1 MKQVVNVGLL
11 GLGTVGGGVYKVL
24 RNFKDVEI
32 LKIAV
37 KDKDLAQDI
46 EGLDRNLL
54 TEDAKI
60 IVTNPDID
68 IIIEVIGGTGA
79 AYEFIKMAL
88 ENGKHVVTANKEL
101 IAKKGDELF
110 DIAKANNVLLLF
122 EAAVGG
128 GIPIIMPMKM
138 SLAANKFEKIAGIL
152 NGTTNYILTKM
163 DEENADYEVVL
174 KEAQE
179 LGYAEADPTGDVL
192 GYDAAYKIA
201 ILASI
206 AFKKK
211 IDQAQIYRE
220 GIDTLNPIEF
230 KYANDFGYKIKLIA
244 LAQAIGNK
252 LDVRVHPMLVSTEHP
267 LAHINN
273 VTNSVVIKAQPVNQV
288 MFTGPGAGEM
298 PTASSVCADVLAI
311 VSEIHSTNN
320 LLPEMRCNNTE
331 KVDILP
337 IDETVNKYFIRIDAD
352 DTPGVIGCIGNIC
365 SKYGINLSYIVQK
378 DVTKDGLATIVIL
391 TGFCKEKSV
400 IAALNEL
407 SSLTSIKNVHK
418 TIRVMEL

>member
-1 MKQVVNVGLL
+1 MKPVVNIGLL

-24 RNFKDVEI
+24 RNNPNVKI
-32 LKIAV
+32 MKIAV
-37 KDKDLAQDI
+37 KDKELVQEID
-46 EGLDRNLL
+46 GLDKSLL

-68 IIIEVIGGTGA
+68 IVIEVIGGTGA

-88 ENGKHVVTANKEL
+88 ESGKHVVTANKEL

-110 DIAKANNVLLLF
+110 EIAKSNNVLLLF

-163 DEENADYEVVL
+163 DEDNANYEDVL

-211 IDQAQIYRE
+211 IDQSQIYRE
-220 GIDTLNPIEF
+220 GIDTLSPIEF
-230 KYANDFGYKIKLIA
+230 KYAEDFGYKIKLIA
-244 LAQAIGNK
+244 LAQDVNGK
-252 LDVRVHPMLVSTEHP
+252 LDVRVHPMLVSKDYP

-288 MFTGPGAGEM
+288 MFTGPGAGEL
-298 PTASSVCADVLAI
+298 PTASSVCADVLSI
-311 VSEIHSTNN
+311 VSEIHSTNV
-320 LLPEMRCNNTE
+320 LLPQMRCNNTE
-331 KVDILP
+331 QAEILP
-337 IDETVNKYFIRIDAD
+337 IEETTNKYFIRIDAN
-352 DTPGVIGCIGNIC
+352 DTPGVIGAIGNIC
-365 SKYGINLSYIVQK
+365 SKYGINLNYIIQK
-378 DVTKDGLATIVIL
+378 DITENGLATIVIL
-391 TGFCKEKSV
+391 TGQTKEKDLTT
-400 IAALNEL
+400 ALTEL
-407 SSLTSIKNVHK
+407 NSLSAINTIHK
-418 TIRVMEL
+418 LIRVMEL

>member
-11 GLGTVGGGVYKVL
+11 GLGTVGGGVFKVL
-24 RNFKDVEI
+24 KERKDVEI
-32 LKIAV
+32 IKIAV
-37 KDKDLAQDI
+37 KDKETAQEI

-68 IIIEVIGGTGA
+68 IIVEVIGGTGA
-79 AYEFIKMAL
+79 AYEFIKIAL

-101 IAKKGDELF
+101 IAKRGDELF
-110 DIAKANNVLLLF
+110 EIAKANNVLLLF
-122 EAAVGG
+122 EASVGG

-163 DEENADYEVVL
+163 DTENADYDVVL

-179 LGYAEADPTGDVL
+179 LGYAEADPSGDVL

-206 AFKKK
+206 GFKKK
-211 IDQAQIYRE
+211 IDQEKIYRE
-220 GIDTLNPIEF
+220 GIDTLSPIEF

-244 LAQAIGNK
+244 LAQEVGDK
-252 LDVRVHPMLVSTEHP
+252 LDVRVHPMLVSLEHP

-288 MFTGPGAGEM
+288 MFTGPGAGEL

-311 VSEIHSTNN
+311 VNEIHTTNN
-320 LLPEMRCNNTE
+320 LLPQMKSNNTE
-331 KVDILP
+331 KADI
-337 IDETVNKYFIRIDAD
+337 ISIEETTNKYFIRIDAN
-352 DTPGVIGCIGNIC
+352 DTPGVIGNIGNIC
-365 SKYGINLSYIVQK
+365 SKYGINLNYIVQK
-378 DVTKDGLATIVIL
+378 DTNSDTATIVIL
-391 TGFCKEKSV
+391 TGLSKEKDV
-400 IAALNEL
+400 ITALDEL
-407 SSLTSIKNVHK
+407 AKLPVIKTVHK
-418 TIRVMEL
+418 IIRVMEL

>member
-1 MKQVVNVGLL
+1 MEQVVNIGLL

-24 RNFKDVEI
+24 RNNPAVNI
-32 LKIAV
+32 VKIAV
-37 KDKDLAQDI
+37 KDKNEVQEID
-46 EGLDRNLL
+46 GLDKNLL
-54 TEDAKI
+54 TEDAKV

-88 ENGKHVVTANKEL
+88 ERGKHVVTANKEL
-101 IAKKGDELF
+101 IAKRGDELF
-110 DIAKANNVLLLF
+110 EIAKQNNVLLLF

-163 DEENADYEVVL
+163 DEDNADYEVVL

-211 IDQAQIYRE
+211 IDQSQIYRE
-220 GIDTLNPIEF
+220 GIDTLSPIEF
-230 KYANDFGYKIKLIA
+230 KYAEDFGYKIKLIA
-244 LAQAIGNK
+244 LAQSVGNK
-252 LDVRVHPMLVSTEHP
+252 LDVRVHPMLVSKTHP

-273 VTNSVVIKAQPVNQV
+273 VTNSVVMQAQPVNQV

-298 PTASSVCADVLAI
+298 PTASSVCADVLSI
-311 VSEIHSTNN
+311 VSEIHTTNF

-331 KVDILP
+331 KADILP
-337 IDETVNKYFIRIDAD
+337 IDETENKYFIRIDAT
-352 DTPGVIGCIGNIC
+352 DTPGVIGSIGNIC
-365 SKYGINLSYIVQK
+365 SKFGINLNYIIQK
-378 DVTKDGLATIVIL
+378 DVTKDGMATIVIL
-391 TGFCKEKSV
+391 TGMCKEKDL
-400 IAALNEL
+400 ITALNEL
-407 SSLTSIKNVHK
+407 SNLSSINTIHK
-418 TIRVMEL
+418 LIRVMEL

>member
-1 MKQVVNVGLL
+1 MKQVVNIGLL

-24 RNFKDVEI
+24 RNFKNVEI

-37 KDKDLAQDI
+37 KDKELAQEI

-68 IIIEVIGGTGA
+68 VVVEVIGGTGA
-79 AYEFIKMAL
+79 AYEFIKLAL

-110 DIAKANNVLLLF
+110 ELARANNVLLLF

-138 SLAANKFEKIAGIL
+138 SLAANKYEKIAGIL

-163 DEENADYEVVL
+163 DQENADYETVL

-179 LGYAEADPTGDVL
+179 LGYAEADPSGDVL
-192 GYDAAYKIA
+192 GFDAAYKIA
-201 ILASI
+201 ILAAI
-206 AFKKK
+206 GFKKR
-211 IDQAQIYRE
+211 IDQSKIYRE
-220 GIDTLNPIEF
+220 GIDTLNPVEF
-230 KYANDFGYKIKLIA
+230 KYASDFGYKIKLVA
-244 LAQAIGNK
+244 LAQSVGNK
-252 LDVRVHPMLVSTEHP
+252 LDVRVHPMLVSLEHP

-273 VTNSVVIKAQPVNQV
+273 VTNSVVIKAKPVDQV

-298 PTASSVCADVLAI
+298 PTASSVCADVLSI
-311 VSEIHSTNN
+311 VSEIHTTNN
-320 LLPEMRCNNTE
+320 LLPQMRCNNTE
-331 KVDILP
+331 NAEIIDIE
-337 IDETVNKYFIRIDAD
+337 ETINSYFIRIDAD
-352 DTPGVIGCIGNIC
+352 DTPGVIGTIGNVC
-365 SKYGINLSYIVQK
+365 SKYDINLKYIVQK
-378 DVTKDGLATIVIL
+378 DVTKEGFATIVIL
-391 TGFCKEKSV
+391 TGQSKEKDVKS
-400 IAALNEL
+400 ALKEL
-407 SSLTSIKNVHK
+407 ENLSSIKNVHK

>member
-11 GLGTVGGGVYKVL
+11 GLGTVGGGVFKVL
-24 RNFKDVEI
+24 KDRKDVEI
-32 LKIAV
+32 IKIAV
-37 KDKDLAQDI
+37 KEKATAQEI

-68 IIIEVIGGTGA
+68 VIVEVIGGTGA
-79 AYEFIKMAL
+79 AYEFIKIAL

-110 DIAKANNVLLLF
+110 EIAKANNVLLLF

-138 SLAANKFEKIAGIL
+138 SLAANKYEKIAGIL

-163 DEENADYEVVL
+163 DTENADYEAVL

-179 LGYAEADPTGDVL
+179 LGYAEADPSGDVL

-206 AFKKK
+206 GFKKK
-211 IDQAQIYRE
+211 IDQTQIYRE
-220 GIDTLNPIEF
+220 GIDTLSPIEF

-244 LAQAIGNK
+244 LAQAIGDK
-252 LDVRVHPMLVSTEHP
+252 LDVRVHPMLVSMEHP

-288 MFTGPGAGEM
+288 MFTGPGAGEL
-298 PTASSVCADVLAI
+298 PTASSVCADVLSI

-320 LLPEMRCNNTE
+320 LLPQMKCNNTE
-331 KVDILP
+331 KGEIIP
-337 IDETVNKYFIRIDAD
+337 IEETTNKYFIRIDAD
-352 DTPGVIGCIGNIC
+352 DTPGVIGAVGNMC
-365 SKYGINLSYIVQK
+365 SKYGINLNYIVQK
-378 DVTKDGLATIVIL
+378 EVKDGTATIVIL
-391 TGFCKEKSV
+391 TGLAKEKDV
-400 IAALNEL
+400 HTALEELEKL
-407 SSLTSIKNVHK
+407 SSIKQVHK
-418 TIRVMEL
+418 IIRVMEL

>member
-407 SSLTSIKNVHK
+407 SSLISIKNVHK

>member
-1 MKQVVNVGLL
+1 MKQIVNVGLL

-24 RNFKDVEI
+24 RDCPDVKI
-32 LKIAV
+32 VKIAV
-37 KDKDLAQDI
+37 KDKALVQEID
-46 EGLDRNLL
+46 GLDKNLL

-88 ENGKHVVTANKEL
+88 ESGKHVVTANKEL

-110 DIAKANNVLLLF
+110 EIAKANNVLLLF

-163 DEENADYEVVL
+163 DEDNADYEVVL

-206 AFKKK
+206 GFKKK
-211 IDQAQIYRE
+211 IDQSQIYRE
-220 GIDTLNPIEF
+220 GIDTLSPIEF
-230 KYANDFGYKIKLIA
+230 KYAEDFGYKIKLIA
-244 LAQAIGNK
+244 LAQDVNGK
-252 LDVRVHPMLVSTEHP
+252 LDVRVHPMLVSQEHP

-273 VTNSVVIKAQPVNQV
+273 VTNSVVIKAKPVNQV

-311 VSEIHSTNN
+311 VSEIQTTNV

-331 KVDILP
+331 KAVIVP
-337 IDETVNKYFIRIDAD
+337 IEETMNKYFVRIDAD
-352 DTPGVIGCIGNIC
+352 DTPGVIGAIGNIC
-365 SKYGINLSYIVQK
+365 SNYGINLNYIIQK
-378 DVTKDGLATIVIL
+378 DVSADGLATIVIL
-391 TGFCKEKSV
+391 TGLTKEKDLT
-400 IAALNEL
+400 AALKEL
-407 SSLTSIKNVHK
+407 KSLPAINTVHNL
-418 TIRVMEL
+418 IRVMEL

>member
-1 MKQVVNVGLL
+1 MKQVVNIGLL

-24 RNFKDVEI
+24 RNNPDVNI
-32 LKIAV
+32 VKIAV
-37 KDKDLAQDI
+37 KDKELVQEI
-46 EGLDRNLL
+46 EGLDKSLL

-68 IIIEVIGGTGA
+68 VIIEVIGGTGA
-79 AYEFIKMAL
+79 AYDFIKMAL
-88 ENGKHVVTANKEL
+88 ESGKHVVTANKEL

-110 DIAKANNVLLLF
+110 AIAKSNNVLLLF

-163 DEENADYEVVL
+163 DQDNADYEVVL

-179 LGYAEADPTGDVL
+179 LGYAEADPSGDVL

-211 IDQAQIYRE
+211 IDQSQIYRE
-220 GIDTLNPIEF
+220 GINTLNPLEF
-230 KYANDFGYKIKLIA
+230 KYADDFGYKIKLIA
-244 LAQAIGNK
+244 LAQDVDGK
-252 LDVRVHPMLVSTEHP
+252 LDVRVHPMLVSNEHP

-298 PTASSVCADVLAI
+298 PTASSVCADVLSI
-311 VSEIHSTNN
+311 VSEIQTTNV
-320 LLPEMRCNNTE
+320 LLPQMRCNNTE
-331 KVDILP
+331 KADIIP
-337 IDETVNKYFIRIDAD
+337 IEETVNKYFVRIDAF
-352 DTPGVIGCIGNIC
+352 DTPGVIGFIGNVC
-365 SKYGINLSYIVQK
+365 SKYGINLNYIIQK
-378 DVTKDGLATIVIL
+378 DVTEEGLAKIVIL
-391 TGFCKEKSV
+391 TGLSKEKDLTT
-400 IAALNEL
+400 ALNEL
-407 SSLTSIKNVHK
+407 SNLPEIKTVHK
-418 TIRVMEL
+418 FIRVMEL

>member
-1 MKQVVNVGLL
+1 MKQVVNIGLL
-11 GLGTVGGGVYKVL
+11 GLGTVGGGVFKVL
-24 RNFKDVEI
+24 KDRKDVEI
-32 LKIAV
+32 IKIAV
-37 KDKDLAQDI
+37 KDKETAQEI
-46 EGLDRNLL
+46 EGLDRSLL

-68 IIIEVIGGTGA
+68 VVIEVIGGTGA
-79 AYEFIKMAL
+79 AYEFIKIAL

-110 DIAKANNVLLLF
+110 EIAKANNVLLLF

-138 SLAANKFEKIAGIL
+138 SLSANKFEKIAGIL

-163 DEENADYEVVL
+163 DVENADYEAVL

-179 LGYAEADPTGDVL
+179 LGYAEADPSGDVL
-192 GYDAAYKIA
+192 GFDAAYKIA

-206 AFKKK
+206 GFKKK
-211 IDQAQIYRE
+211 IDQEQIYRE
-220 GIDTLNPIEF
+220 GINELSPIEF
-230 KYANDFGYKIKLIA
+230 KYADDFGYKIKLIA
-244 LAQAIGNK
+244 LAQAVGEK

-273 VTNSVVIKAQPVNQV
+273 VTNSIVIKAQPVNQV
-288 MFTGPGAGEM
+288 MFTGPGAGEL

-311 VSEIHSTNN
+311 VSEIQTTNK
-320 LLPEMRCNNTE
+320 LLPQMRCENTQKAE
-331 KVDILP
+331 IIP
-337 IDETVNKYFIRIDAD
+337 IEETTNKYFIRIDAD
-352 DTPGVIGCIGNIC
+352 DTPGVIGSIGNIC
-365 SKYGINLSYIVQK
+365 SKYGINLNYIVQK
-378 DVTKDGLATIVIL
+378 EINEGLATIVIM
-391 TGFCKEKSV
+391 TGFTKEKDV
-400 IAALNEL
+400 HTALDDIAKL
-407 SSLTSIKNVHK
+407 SSIKEVHK

>member
-1 MKQVVNVGLL
+1 MKQIVKVGLL

-24 RNFKDVEI
+24 RNNPDVEI
-32 LKIAV
+32 VKIAV
-37 KDKDLAQDI
+37 KDKNEVQEI
-46 EGLDRNLL
+46 EGLDKSLL

-60 IVTNPDID
+60 IVTNPDVD

-79 AYEFIKMAL
+79 AYEFIKIAL

-101 IAKKGDELF
+101 IAKKGEELF
-110 DIAKANNVLLLF
+110 EIARSNNVLLLF

-138 SLAANKFEKIAGIL
+138 SLAANKFERLAGIL

-163 DEENADYEVVL
+163 DQDNADYDKVL
-174 KEAQE
+174 REAQE
-179 LGYAEADPTGDVL
+179 LGYAEANPDGDVL

-211 IDQAQIYRE
+211 INQEDIYRE
-220 GIDTLNPIEF
+220 GINQLSPIEF

-244 LAQAIGNK
+244 LAQDVNGK
-252 LDVRVHPMLVSTEHP
+252 LDVRVHPMLVSINQP

-273 VTNSVVIKAQPVNQV
+273 VTNALVIQAQPVNQI
-288 MFTGPGAGEM
+288 MMTGPGAGEM

-311 VSEIHSTNN
+311 VSEIQTTNN
-320 LLPEMRCNNTE
+320 LLPQMRSNNTQMAE
-331 KVDILP
+331 IIP
-337 IDETVNKYFIRIDAD
+337 IEETVNKYFVRIEAD
-352 DTPGVIGCIGNIC
+352 DTPGVIGAIGNTC
-365 SKYGINLSYIVQK
+365 SKFGINLNYIIQK
-378 DVTKDGLATIVIL
+378 DVSENGLATIVIL
-391 TGFCKEKSV
+391 TGKTQEKSLN
-400 IAALNEL
+400 AALSEINNL
-407 SSLTSIKNVHK
+407 CAIKEIHNV
-418 TIRVMEL
+418 IRVMEL

>member
-24 RNFKDVEI
+24 KDRSDVEI
-32 LKIAV
+32 VKIAV
-37 KDKDLAQDI
+37 KDKETAQEI
-46 EGLDRNLL
+46 EGLDRSLL

-68 IIIEVIGGTGA
+68 IIIEVIGGVGA
-79 AYEFIKMAL
+79 AYEFIKIAL

-110 DIAKANNVLLLF
+110 EIAKANNVLLLF

-138 SLAANKFEKIAGIL
+138 SLAANSFEKIAGIL

-163 DEENADYEVVL
+163 DTENADYEAVL

-179 LGYAEADPTGDVL
+179 LGYAEADPSGDVL
-192 GYDAAYKIA
+192 GFDAAYKIA
-201 ILASI
+201 ILAAI
-206 AFKKK
+206 GFKRK
-211 IDQAQIYRE
+211 IDQTQIYRE
-220 GIDTLNPIEF
+220 GIDELSPIEF

-244 LAQAIGNK
+244 LAQAVGSK

-288 MFTGPGAGEM
+288 MFTGPGAGEL
-298 PTASSVCADVLAI
+298 PTASSVCADVLSI

-320 LLPEMRCNNTE
+320 LLPQMKSNNTE
-331 KVDILP
+331 KAEILP
-337 IDETVNKYFIRIDAD
+337 IEETSNKYFIRIDAD
-352 DTPGVIGCIGNIC
+352 DTPGVIGSVGNMC
-365 SKYGINLSYIVQK
+365 SKYGINLNYIVQK
-378 DVTKDGLATIVIL
+378 EVKQGTATIVIL
-391 TGFCKEKSV
+391 TGMAKEKDILS
-400 IAALNEL
+400 ALEEL
-407 SSLTSIKNVHK
+407 EKLASIKTIHK

>member
-11 GLGTVGGGVYKVL
+11 GLGTVGGGVFKVL
-24 RNFKDVEI
+24 KNRQDVEI
-32 LKIAV
+32 VKIAV
-37 KDKDLAQDI
+37 KDKETAQEI
-46 EGLDRNLL
+46 EGLDRDLL

-79 AYEFIKMAL
+79 AYEFIKIAL

-110 DIAKANNVLLLF
+110 EIAKANNVLLLF

-163 DEENADYEVVL
+163 DAENADYEAVL
-174 KEAQE
+174 KEAQA
-179 LGYAEADPTGDVL
+179 LGYAEADPSGDVL

-206 AFKKK
+206 GFKKK
-211 IDQAQIYRE
+211 IDQTQIYRE
-220 GIDTLNPIEF
+220 GIDSLSPIEF

-244 LAQAIGNK
+244 LAQAVENK
-252 LDVRVHPMLVSTEHP
+252 LDVRVHPMLVSMEHP

-288 MFTGPGAGEM
+288 MFTGPGAGEL
-298 PTASSVCADVLAI
+298 PTASSVCADVLSI

-320 LLPEMRCNNTE
+320 LLPQMKCNNTE
-331 KVDILP
+331 KAEIIP
-337 IDETVNKYFIRIDAD
+337 IEETINKYFIRIDAD
-352 DTPGVIGCIGNIC
+352 DTPGVIGAVGNMC
-365 SKYGINLSYIVQK
+365 SKYGINLNYIVQK
-378 DVTKDGLATIVIL
+378 EVKDATATIVIL
-391 TGFCKEKSV
+391 TGLAKEKDV
-400 IAALNEL
+400 LTALEELAKL
-407 SSLTSIKNVHK
+407 SSIKMVHK